1 MLIYATILHLYCYL
15 TYICIT
21 LIKPYKQ
28 MKSFFKLHPDS
39 AGFFTS
45 MLCAIHCSAVPLL
58 ISTGLLS
65 SSTWLHNHAIDW
77 VVICTGIVIASY
89 ALVGDF
95 FKKHRNYSPLFLGG
109 VGFVFLLIGMI
120 EHHGWMLIFSVMGG
134 LMVASAHVIN
144 HRLGALYRDKNHA

>member
-1 MLIYATILHLYCYL
+1 
-15 TYICIT
+15 
-21 LIKPYKQ
+21 

-77 VVICTGIVIASY
+77 VVILTGIFIASY

-95 FKKHRNYSPLFLGG
+95 IKKHRNYTPVLLGI
-109 VGFVFLLIGMI
+109 VGFTFLLIGMI
-120 EHHGWMLIFSVMGG
+120 DHHGWMLVFSVMGG
-134 LMVASAHVIN
+134 LMVATAHVIN
-144 HRLGALYRDKNHA
+144 HRLGAMCTAKSHS

>member
-1 MLIYATILHLYCYL
+1 MVMLKYKII
-15 TYICIT
+15 
-21 LIKPYKQ
+21 LIKPFVNLCNNIASVLLFDLYLHHFNKTIQ
-28 MKSFFKLHPDS
+28 ANEILFKLHPDS

-95 FKKHRNYSPLFLGG
+95 LKTQKL
-109 VGFVFLLIGMI
+109 
-120 EHHGWMLIFSVMGG
+120 
-134 LMVASAHVIN
+134 
-144 HRLGALYRDKNHA
+144 